1 MSSCECCVRQFH
13 SKVLGIEDTKP
24 TFVLPV
30 KFSQRVA
37 FMEEEIEEL
46 GQAYINEDLVGVADA
61 LADLVYVAI
70 GTAHMMGIPFD
81 QVFRVVHAAN
91 MRKQRGITKRGMVYD
106 AIKPAGWVGPEAE
119 IKAIL
124 DAASKS

>member
-1 MSSCECCVRQFH
+1 MSYYNAVQQFH
-13 SKVLGIEDTKP
+13 SKVLGIEDTLP

-61 LADLVYVAI
+61 LADLIYVAI
-70 GTAHMMGIPFD
+70 GTAHMMGID
-81 QVFRVVHAAN
+81 MDKVFRVVHAAN

-106 AIKPAGWVGPEAE
+106 AIKPEGWVGPEAE

-124 DAASKS
+124 DASSKS

>member
-1 MSSCECCVRQFH
+1 MSYYNAVQQFH
-13 SKVLGIEDTKP
+13 SKVLDVYDTKP

-61 LADLVYVAI
+61 LADLIYVAI
-70 GTAHMMGIPFD
+70 GTAHMMGID
-81 QVFRVVHAAN
+81 MDKVFKVVHAAN

-119 IKAIL
+119 IEAIL
-124 DAASKS
+124 KKAME

>member
-1 MSSCECCVRQFH
+1 MSYYSSVQQFH
-13 SKVLGIEDTKP
+13 SKVLGIEDTLP

-61 LADLVYVAI
+61 LADLIYVAI
-70 GTAHMMGIPFD
+70 GTAHMMGID
-81 QVFRVVHAAN
+81 MDKVFRVVHAAN
-91 MRKQRGITKRGMVYD
+91 MRKQRGITKRSMVYD

-119 IKAIL
+119 IRAIL

>member
-1 MSSCECCVRQFH
+1 MSSFDAVKQFH
-13 SKVLGIEDTKP
+13 YKVLGIEDTLP

-37 FMEEEIEEL
+37 FLEEEIEEL

-61 LADLVYVAI
+61 LADLVYVAL

-81 QVFRVVHAAN
+81 KVFKVVHAAN
-91 MRKQRGITKRGMVYD
+91 MQKLRGMTKRGMVYD
-106 AIKPAGWVGPEAE
+106 AIKPEGWVGPEAE
-119 IKAIL
+119 IAAIL
-124 DAASKS
+124 KEAGK

>member
-1 MSSCECCVRQFH
+1 MSYYSAIQQFH
-13 SKVLGIEDTKP
+13 SKVLGIEDTLP
-24 TFVLPV
+24 TLVLPV

-46 GQAYINEDLVGVADA
+46 GQAYMLEDLVGVADA

-81 QVFRVVHAAN
+81 AVFKVVHAAN
-91 MRKQRGITKRGMVYD
+91 MQKLRGMTKRGMVYD
-106 AIKPAGWVGPEAE
+106 AIKPEGWVGPEAE

>member
-1 MSSCECCVRQFH
+1 MSFYDAVRQFH
-13 SKVLGIEDTKP
+13 LKVLGIEDTKP
-24 TFVLPV
+24 NFDLPV
-30 KFSQRVA
+30 EFGQRVA
-37 FMEEEIEEL
+37 FMMEEITEL
-46 GQAYINEDLVGVADA
+46 CEAHAKRDLAGVADA

-106 AIKPAGWVGPEAE
+106 AIKPAGWMGPEAE

>member
-1 MSSCECCVRQFH
+1 MSSYDAVRQFH
-13 SKVLGIEDTKP
+13 LKVLGIEDTKP
-24 TFVLPV
+24 TFDLPV
-30 KFSQRVA
+30 EFGQRVA
-37 FMEEEIEEL
+37 FLEEELDEL
-46 GQAYINEDLVGVADA
+46 REAYYQRDLVGVADA

>member
-1 MSSCECCVRQFH
+1 MSSYDAVRQFH
-13 SKVLGIEDTKP
+13 LKVLGIEDTKP
-24 TFVLPV
+24 TFELPV
-30 KFSQRVA
+30 EFGQRVA
-37 FMEEEIEEL
+37 FMMEEITEL
-46 GQAYINEDLVGVADA
+46 CEAHAKRDLAGVADA

>member
-1 MSSCECCVRQFH
+1 MSYYNAVQQFH
-13 SKVLGIEDTKP
+13 SKVLGIEDTLP
-24 TFVLPV
+24 TLILPV

-61 LADLVYVAI
+61 LADLIYVAI
-70 GTAHMMGIPFD
+70 GTAHMMGID
-81 QVFRVVHAAN
+81 MDKVFKVVHAAN

>member
-1 MSSCECCVRQFH
+1 MSSYDAVRQFH
-13 SKVLGIEDTKP
+13 LKVLGIEDTKP
-24 TFVLPV
+24 TFDLPV
-30 KFSQRVA
+30 EFGQRVA
-37 FMEEEIEEL
+37 FMMEEITEL
-46 GQAYINEDLVGVADA
+46 CEAHVKRDLVGVSDA
-61 LADLVYVAI
+61 LADLAYVTI

>member
-1 MSSCECCVRQFH
+1 MNYYSSVQQFH
-13 SKVLGIEDTKP
+13 NKVLGIEDTKP
-24 TFVLPV
+24 TFELPV
-30 KFSQRVA
+30 QFSQRIA
-37 FMEEEIEEL
+37 FMEEELEEL
-46 GQAYINEDLVGVADA
+46 QEAHRNHDLVKVADA
-61 LADLVYVAI
+61 LADLVYVAL

-81 QVFRVVHAAN
+81 EVFRVVHAAN
-91 MRKQRGITKRGMVYD
+91 MQKQRGMTKRGMAYD

>member
-1 MSSCECCVRQFH
+1 MSYYSSVQQFH
-13 SKVLGIEDTKP
+13 SKVLGIEDTLP
-24 TFVLPV
+24 TLILPV

-81 QVFRVVHAAN
+81 QVFKVVHAAN
-91 MRKQRGITKRGMVYD
+91 MRKLRGMTKRGMAYD
-106 AIKPAGWVGPEAE
+106 ACKPEGWVGPEAE
-119 IKAIL
+119 IAKIL
-124 DAASKS
+124 DAAKS

>member
-1 MSSCECCVRQFH
+1 MSYYSSVQQFH
-13 SKVLGIEDTKP
+13 SKVLDVYDTKP

-61 LADLVYVAI
+61 LADLIYVAI
-70 GTAHMMGIPFD
+70 GTAHMMGID
-81 QVFRVVHAAN
+81 MDKVFKVVHAAN

>member
-1 MSSCECCVRQFH
+1 MSYYNAVQQFH
-13 SKVLGIEDTKP
+13 SKVLGIEDTLP

-30 KFSQRVA
+30 EFSQRID

-61 LADLVYVAI
+61 LADLVYVAV

-81 QVFRVVHAAN
+81 QVFKVVHAAN
-91 MRKQRGITKRGMVYD
+91 MRKVRGMTKRGMVFD
-106 AIKPAGWVGPEAE
+106 ACKPEGWVGPEAE
-119 IKAIL
+119 IAKIL
-124 DAASKS
+124 DAAKS